1 MINASILILAAAAFH
16 ANGRTDITELGE
28 AHSLLDP
35 LLGSSL
41 APILFAVALIGC
53 GLNST
58 VTATLAGQIVMEG
71 FLEIRLPPWMRRL
84 ITRLIAIVPAALT
97 ALWFGEEGTAKLLI
111 LSQVVLSLQL
121 PFAVIPLVIF
131 TSQRAKMGA
140 LKAPLWL
147 TFIASMIALI
157 IVVLNTKLVIDFFFS
172 G

>member
-1 MINASILILAAAAFH
+1 
-16 ANGRTDITELGE
+16 
-28 AHSLLDP
+28 
-35 LLGSSL
+35 
-41 APILFAVALIGC
+41 
-53 GLNST
+53 
-58 VTATLAGQIVMEG
+58 MEG

-97 ALWFGEEGTAKLLI
+97 ALWFGESGTAKLLI

-147 TFIASMIALI
+147 TLIASLIAVV
-157 IVVLNTKLVIDFFFS
+157 IVILNTKLVFDFFFS
-172 G
+172 A

>member
-1 MINASILILAAAAFH
+1 MLF
-16 ANGRTDITELGE
+16 R
-28 AHSLLDP
+28 SLEP
-35 LLGSSL
+35 LLGSAL

-71 FLEIRLPPWMRRL
+71 FLEIRLSPWMRRL
-84 ITRLIAIVPAALT
+84 ITRLIAIVPAAGA
-97 ALWFGEEGTAKLLI
+97 ALWFGDAGTAKLLV

-121 PFAVIPLVIF
+121 PFAVIPLVMF

-147 TFIASMIALI
+147 TGLATLIALV
-157 IVVLNTKLVIDFFFS
+157 IVILNTKLVVDFILA
-172 G
+172 